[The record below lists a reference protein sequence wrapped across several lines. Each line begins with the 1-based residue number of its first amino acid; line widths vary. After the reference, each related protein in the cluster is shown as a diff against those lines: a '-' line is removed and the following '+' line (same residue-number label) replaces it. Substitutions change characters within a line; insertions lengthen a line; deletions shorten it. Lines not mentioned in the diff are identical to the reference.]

1 MKKESLMHEEE
12 KNIDIFPTATKEK
25 RVNSRKIGK
34 CTYIVS
40 SSFKE
45 GKEHDIISTFIR
57 LIQNEN
63 TIKPSA

>member
-1 MKKESLMHEEE
+1 MHEVTA
-12 KNIDIFPTATKEK
+12 KNIALLPSATKEK

-45 GKEHDIISTFIR
+45 GKEHDIISTFVR

-63 TIKPSA
+63 AIKPSA